1 MLALSRQSLCSIHL
15 TVTAVCLSG
24 IISLIDDQVDW
35 HILCC
40 YSHNHEVV
48 LSAAN
53 LTARNLKSLWLLV
66 YLQHTQRRRSL
77 DLLVADV
84 HPGQIKQPH
93 HGIRCRLDTC
103 SWNRIW
109 RLLPLFPHS
118 LFPLPL
124 FLTLFIPFHKGG
136 SATFGGF
143 GAKPAGGNATS
154 NASDAKSTGFGGF
167 SEQRESSRH
176 QILLYFLRLRKVIR
190 WRSQASCI
198 WLENIPLEIRILTST
213 SQ

>member
-1 MLALSRQSLCSIHL
+1 M
-15 TVTAVCLSG
+15 
-24 IISLIDDQVDW
+24 IDDQVDW
-35 HILCC
+35 HILSC
-40 YSHNHEVV
+40 YLNNHEVV

-53 LTARNLKSLWLLV
+53 LTEMSQKTLKSLWLLV

-124 FLTLFIPFHKGG
+124 FLTLFIPSTKEDQPHSVDLVQSQPAEMRLRMLQMQSLLDLEDSVSKENLPVIKSYFIFLDLGKSSDG
-136 SATFGGF
+136 
-143 GAKPAGGNATS
+143 GAKPPA
-154 NASDAKSTGFGGF
+154 FG
-167 SEQRESSRH
+167 
-176 QILLYFLRLRKVIR
+176 
-190 WRSQASCI
+190 
-198 WLENIPLEIRILTST
+198 
-213 SQ
+213 